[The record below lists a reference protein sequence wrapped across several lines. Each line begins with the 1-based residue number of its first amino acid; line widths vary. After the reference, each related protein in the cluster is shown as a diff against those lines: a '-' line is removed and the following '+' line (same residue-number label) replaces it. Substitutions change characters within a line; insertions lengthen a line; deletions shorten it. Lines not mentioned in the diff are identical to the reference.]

1 MDPLHVANLSK
12 HEMWLI
18 ADMRGIKAK
27 KNTEKR

>member
-27 KNTEKR
+27 KKH